1 MQNRVESLRRIKEP
15 ISKAYPK
22 PQTASCKISSKL
34 GSGGPTLSPLPPP
47 TGVQF
52 AGFCLWF
59 SLPLHDGHCQQGR
72 ARTSQPASTKPSAP
86 QHHPTMGCI
95 CTTCQ
100 PFTHNH
106 HLAMRVSYLATWG
119 ICILTIFYSHNQQ
132 TTTLLNQVLHVPLA
146 NHLLT
151 TTTKQ

>member
-34 GSGGPTLSPLPPP
+34 GSGGSPPP
-47 TGVQF
+47 PPPPPNGVQF

-59 SLPLHDGHCQQGR
+59 SLPLHDGHCQQGQ
-72 ARTSQPASTKPSAP
+72 ARTSQPARTKPSAP

-106 HLAMRVSYLATWG
+106 HQAIRVHPNNLLVTTNKQRHHPTRG
-119 ICILTIFYSHNQQ
+119 CILGCSDFDFFSHFE
-132 TTTLLNQVLHVPLA
+132 V
-146 NHLLT
+146 
-151 TTTKQ
+151 

>member
-22 PQTASCKISSKL
+22 PQTASCKIST
-34 GSGGPTLSPLPPP
+34 PPPPP
-47 TGVQF
+47 TNGVQF

-72 ARTSQPASTKPSAP
+72 ARTSPHKT
-86 QHHPTMGCI
+86 I
-95 CTTCQ
+95 CTPTPPDHGLYMYHLPTIYSQ
-100 PFTHNH
+100 PPRSNKGTTLH
-106 HLAMRVSYLATWG
+106 SDTWG
-119 ICILTIFYSHNQQ
+119 VCILTTFWLQPPNND
-132 TTTLLNQVLHVPLA
+132 TTQPWAVYVPPA

-151 TTTKQ
+151 TTTEQ